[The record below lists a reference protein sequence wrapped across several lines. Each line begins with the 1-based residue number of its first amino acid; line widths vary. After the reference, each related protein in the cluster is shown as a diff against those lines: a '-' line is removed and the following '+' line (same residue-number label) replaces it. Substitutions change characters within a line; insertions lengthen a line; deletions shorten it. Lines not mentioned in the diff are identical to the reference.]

1 MMRDLAIAER
11 AQLGLE
17 YIEDAIVTLL
27 TNHPDGLTAAQVA
40 EILGLAT
47 DTDVEHGSQIAAGI
61 LQMLVRSGRVLWH
74 DASGRFID
82 NPDKL

>member
-1 MMRDLAIAER
+1 MRDLAIAER

-27 TNHPDGLTAAQVA
+27 TNHPDGLSAAQVA
-40 EILGLAT
+40 EILGLST
-47 DTDVEHGSQIAAGI
+47 QTSSGHGSQIASGI
-61 LQMLVRSGRVLWH
+61 LQMLVGSGRVLWH
-74 DASGRFID
+74 EASGRYLD

>member
-27 TNHPDGLTAAQVA
+27 TNHPDGLSAAQVA
-40 EILGLAT
+40 EILGLST
-47 DTDVEHGSQIAAGI
+47 QTSSGHGSQIASGI
-61 LQMLVRSGRVLWH
+61 LQMLVGSGRVLWH
-74 DASGRFID
+74 EASGRYLD